1 MRKLCWLS
9 VGYRTKL
16 SPPNPLLFGREE
28 PVLRNAKAARRYL
41 HRNANKARSLCHGTQ
56 CAEQLCAE
64 PPYIR
69 MAALEDRLDD
79 RIAEEG
85 ENTREYLG
93 EQFEDMEARLRRLGE
108 TANYVKV
115 NADGDPLDDDDDDD
129 DDEEALL
136 GEGSFG
142 KLLRMK
148 HIPENALRAVK
159 VIKISKA
166 KSDGCSLDKLLSEAH
181 ILNMLTHESIV
192 RYWGHL
198 FCGTVKN
205 PALQKCKL
213 VAHNNKNRNSSAAA

>member
-1 MRKLCWLS
+1 MR
-9 VGYRTKL
+9 
-16 SPPNPLLFGREE
+16 
-28 PVLRNAKAARRYL
+28 
-41 HRNANKARSLCHGTQ
+41 
-56 CAEQLCAE
+56 
-64 PPYIR
+64 YIR

>member
-1 MRKLCWLS
+1 
-9 VGYRTKL
+9 
-16 SPPNPLLFGREE
+16 
-28 PVLRNAKAARRYL
+28 
-41 HRNANKARSLCHGTQ
+41 
-56 CAEQLCAE
+56 
-64 PPYIR
+64 
-69 MAALEDRLDD
+69 MAAQIEELQGE
-79 RIAEEG
+79 IA
-85 ENTREYLG
+85 
-93 EQFEDMEARLRRLGE
+93 EQFEGMEARLRRLGE

-166 KSDGCSLDKLLSEAH
+166 KSDGCSLETLLSEAH

-205 PALQKCKL
+205 PALQKCKW
-213 VAHNNKNRNSSAAA
+213 A

>member
-1 MRKLCWLS
+1 
-9 VGYRTKL
+9 
-16 SPPNPLLFGREE
+16 
-28 PVLRNAKAARRYL
+28 
-41 HRNANKARSLCHGTQ
+41 
-56 CAEQLCAE
+56 
-64 PPYIR
+64 
-69 MAALEDRLDD
+69 MAALEEDQPPTTSDLQRLAD
-79 RIAEEG
+79 RIDEEG
-85 ENTREYLG
+85 GNTREYLDEQLG
-93 EQFEDMEARLRRLGE
+93 DRAAADATAADDRADEIKKHISSEMHKLNPRSFTTMAAQIEEVQGEIAEQFEDMEARLRRLGE

>member
-1 MRKLCWLS
+1 
-9 VGYRTKL
+9 
-16 SPPNPLLFGREE
+16 
-28 PVLRNAKAARRYL
+28 
-41 HRNANKARSLCHGTQ
+41 
-56 CAEQLCAE
+56 
-64 PPYIR
+64 
-69 MAALEDRLDD
+69 MAALEDRLAD
-79 RIAEEG
+79 RIDEVG
-85 ENTREYLG
+85 ENIRGDLG
-93 EQFEDMEARLRRLGE
+93 ERLEDMEARLRHLGE

-115 NADGDPLDDDDDDD
+115 NADGDPLDDDDDD

>member
-1 MRKLCWLS
+1 
-9 VGYRTKL
+9 
-16 SPPNPLLFGREE
+16 
-28 PVLRNAKAARRYL
+28 
-41 HRNANKARSLCHGTQ
+41 
-56 CAEQLCAE
+56 
-64 PPYIR
+64 
-69 MAALEDRLDD
+69 MAAQIEELQGE
-79 RIAEEG
+79 IA
-85 ENTREYLG
+85 

-115 NADGDPLDDDDDDD
+115 NADGDPLDDDDDD

-166 KSDGCSLDKLLSEAH
+166 KSDGCSLETLLSEAH

>member
-1 MRKLCWLS
+1 MADL
-9 VGYRTKL
+9 
-16 SPPNPLLFGREE
+16 
-28 PVLRNAKAARRYL
+28 
-41 HRNANKARSLCHGTQ
+41 
-56 CAEQLCAE
+56 
-64 PPYIR
+64 
-69 MAALEDRLDD
+69 MAAQEELIGDLQGD
-79 RIAEEG
+79 IA
-85 ENTREYLG
+85 

-115 NADGDPLDDDDDDD
+115 NAEGDPLDDDDDDD

-142 KLLRMK
+142 KLFRMK

-166 KSDGCSLDKLLSEAH
+166 KSDGCSLEALLSEAR
-181 ILNMLTHESIV
+181 ILDMLTHESIV

-198 FCGTVKN
+198 FCGTKKN

-213 VAHNNKNRNSSAAA
+213 RTQKLRCFWTIILS

>member
-1 MRKLCWLS
+1 MFRK
-9 VGYRTKL
+9 T
-16 SPPNPLLFGREE
+16 E
-28 PVLRNAKAARRYL
+28 RR
-41 HRNANKARSLCHGTQ
+41 ATI
-56 CAEQLCAE
+56 
-64 PPYIR
+64 YIR

-93 EQFEDMEARLRRLGE
+93 EQFEEMEARLRRLGE

-166 KSDGCSLDKLLSEAH
+166 KSDGCSIETLLSEAR
-181 ILNMLTHESIV
+181 ILDMLAHESIV

-205 PALQKCKL
+205 PTLQKCKL
-213 VAHNNKNRNSSAAA
+213 LHTRTLEPCLANMTVISDCVLLYLDIHGIHGNLHRSLLPHLRVCSR